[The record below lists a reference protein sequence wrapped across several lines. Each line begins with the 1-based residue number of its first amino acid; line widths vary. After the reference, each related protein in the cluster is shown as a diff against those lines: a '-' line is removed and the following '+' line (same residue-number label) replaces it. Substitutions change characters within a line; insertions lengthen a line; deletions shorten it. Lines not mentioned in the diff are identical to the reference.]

1 MREGRDRVEGHTS
14 LGHTGVDTH
23 RCFALAASKPRSRR
37 DRVHGSARRRAAPS
51 AAGPAAHPRGQESA
65 LSVRAHPRWMA
76 AAGEMAMH
84 IATLE
89 SREEGRRRTDRGDGG
104 GAARPGRRS
113 RRRRLKASPRSGMNL
128 TFRCPGQPRLGTPRG
143 GSPWWFNYHGRRWP
157 PSPLPRGL
165 LRRCVRGTPASVA
178 VRTQTYHVTRWR
190 SCCSAMRRRS
200 RRSDHQPELDVV
212 GQVGI
217 HLLSVRATR
226 RRRQRSWWPRKR
238 PC

>member
-1 MREGRDRVEGHTS
+1 VREGRDRVEGHTS

-84 IATLE
+84 IATPE
-89 SREEGRRRTDRGDGG
+89 PREEGRRRTDRGDGG

-143 GSPWWFNYHGRRWP
+143 GRSVVVQLPWSSLAAVTATPRP
-157 PSPLPRGL
+157 PLSVCPR
-165 LRRCVRGTPASVA
+165 
-178 VRTQTYHVTRWR
+178 H
-190 SCCSAMRRRS
+190 SCIS
-200 RRSDHQPELDVV
+200 RRPHPDVPRDTV
-212 GQVGI
+212 EK
-217 HLLSVRATR
+217 LLFGNETPITPVRSPAGT
-226 RRRQRSWWPRKR
+226 
-238 PC
+238 